1 MDVIILRLFGKGI
14 SQHLNQIKYS
24 DGLIDNLFPYCPL
37 NVSQRKTVKQYNI
50 EKHKRRKKENQPG
63 KKISAAYLYT
73 KKHKL

>member
-1 MDVIILRLFGKGI
+1 MDVIILRLFGEGI
-14 SQHLNQIKYS
+14 SQHLNQIKYP

-50 EKHKRRKKENQPG
+50 GKHKRRGKKQ

>member
-63 KKISAAYLYT
+63 KKNQCCIFVY
-73 KKHKL
+73 KKT